1 MCKLK
6 FAMHFFDWRNVILNQ
21 IYPDLTCNF
30 PESIDDNMQLMDITI
45 KTKPLVDQYY
55 AYLASNDFESIEKLK
70 SEHPELKRC
79 LINAEMIQ
87 KLYDMNI
94 AQQRYYM
101 NDVQMYLQNIVKYR
115 GNWDSSAKYAKYDVV
130 NYINKG
136 GVETYMGIEKEIP
149 IGSLPTDTR
158 YFISLTMRGEQGA
171 SGIGLSYR
179 GEWSKILNYQADD
192 CVSYGNK
199 LWRALR
205 ENNNVVPMAISDDW
219 EMVLDATITE
229 TVPIEKGGTG
239 ATSAREACENLGAVS
254 KTGDTMTG
262 ELKISNTDAID
273 RSSLILSDSLEFS
286 SVSAIAEGGNA
297 KKLILLGSEIE
308 IGSISGAKIKNLKT
322 PTEEKDAANKKYVDD
337 NAGGK
342 RTCRFVV
349 GTSTAGWTK
358 KDCDYLCDGTDDQV
372 EIQAAINALPSTGG
386 EVVVLDGTYNIASSI
401 AINKHNITITGN
413 GSSTVLKKMWDSGSY
428 VIPVLDA
435 KMSNICIKY
444 LQIDGNRAVYQ
455 SGFGIASGGSPSN
468 INNKYIT
475 IIGVTIKNFRYG
487 VYTSFSKTDVGVFD
501 SVFQN
506 IEEAV
511 SVGGNSDYGHYN
523 SFCIISNNRFLSCRQ
538 GASVSY
544 GDYILI
550 SNNIIYNDSRSDF
563 CFYATES
570 KFVNI
575 TSNICFGGNIGVIIS
590 DSYNNVSG
598 NIINNCNTGLRI
610 QGSNSN
616 ITGNTCINN
625 NSGIE
630 LYSSN
635 KCNVTGNTCI
645 RGTGLSSDYTST
657 QYTICLKGTNNNY
670 NLIANNNIMGKNYVI
685 EGGTGNTFVN
695 NKYN

>member
-1 MCKLK
+1 M
-6 FAMHFFDWRNVILNQ
+6 NQ

-115 GNWDSSAKYAKYDVV
+115 GNWDSSAKYTKYDVV

-229 TVPIEKGGTG
+229 TVSIEKGGTG

-262 ELKISNTDAID
+262 ELILPNT
-273 RSSLILSDSLEFS
+273 
-286 SVSAIAEGGNA
+286 
-297 KKLILLGSEIE
+297 
-308 IGSISGAKIKNLKT
+308 T
-322 PTEEKDAANKKYVDD
+322 PTKTYQAVHKKYVDD
-337 NAGGK
+337 NAGK

-358 KDCDYLCDGTDDQV
+358 KDCDYLCDGTGDQV
-372 EIQAAINALPSTGG
+372 EIQAAINSLPSTGG
-386 EVVVLDGTYNIASSI
+386 KVVVLDGTYHITAS
-401 AINKHNITITGN
+401 INMNKRNVTLQGNGNATVLKRMWNGSSNSGVIQVSSSYCHIENFYINGNKENYNNGNSFGIVLSSGSSNNAITGN
-413 GSSTVLKKMWDSGSY
+413 V
-428 VIPVLDA
+428 
-435 KMSNICIKY
+435 C
-444 LQIDGNRAVYQ
+444 
-455 SGFGIASGGSPSN
+455 
-468 INNKYIT
+468 
-475 IIGVTIKNFRYG
+475 
-487 VYTSFSKTDVGVFD
+487 
-501 SVFQN
+501 
-506 IEEAV
+506 
-511 SVGGNSDYGHYN
+511 
-523 SFCIISNNRFLSCRQ
+523 
-538 GASVSY
+538 
-544 GDYILI
+544 
-550 SNNIIYNDSRSDF
+550 ND
-563 CFYATES
+563 
-570 KFVNI
+570 
-575 TSNICFGGNIGVIIS
+575 
-590 DSYNNVSG
+590 
-598 NIINNCNTGLRI
+598 
-610 QGSNSN
+610 
-616 ITGNTCINN
+616 
-625 NSGIE
+625 
-630 LYSSN
+630 
-635 KCNVTGNTCI
+635 
-645 RGTGLSSDYTST
+645 
-657 QYTICLKGTNNNY
+657 NNY
-670 NLIANNNIMGKNYVI
+670 GIDLKSKQQQYYKW
-685 EGGTGNTFVN
+685 EHL
-695 NKYN
+695 

>member
-1 MCKLK
+1 MEQTKNYKLNK
-6 FAMHFFDWRNVILNQ
+6 PGQDDFYNVEDFNQNADILDQ
-21 IYPDLTCNF
+21 ALKELADGG
-30 PESIDDNMQLMDITI
+30 S
-45 KTKPLVDQYY
+45 DQY
-55 AYLASNDFESIEKLK
+55 
-70 SEHPELKRC
+70 
-79 LINAEMIQ
+79 
-87 KLYDMNI
+87 
-94 AQQRYYM
+94 
-101 NDVQMYLQNIVKYR
+101 
-115 GNWDSSAKYAKYDVV
+115 
-130 NYINKG
+130 
-136 GVETYMGIEKEIP
+136 
-149 IGSLPTDTR
+149 
-158 YFISLTMRGEQGA
+158 
-171 SGIGLSYR
+171 
-179 GEWSKILNYQADD
+179 
-192 CVSYGNK
+192 
-199 LWRALR
+199 
-205 ENNNVVPMAISDDW
+205 
-219 EMVLDATITE
+219 
-229 TVPIEKGGTG
+229 
-239 ATSAREACENLGAVS
+239 VS

-262 ELKISNTDAID
+262 ELEIQAKPTTSLKFGAMSGTNGSYIASKDLSNNADSILHIYAKELNFTNSRKIT
-273 RSSLILSDSLEFS
+273 
-286 SVSAIAEGGNA
+286 
-297 KKLILLGSEIE
+297 
-308 IGSISGAKIKNLKT
+308 NLAT
-322 PTEEKDAANKKYVDD
+322 PTANFDAANKKYVDD
-337 NAGGK
+337 NAGK

-428 VIPVLDA
+428 AIPVLDA

-575 TSNICFGGNIGVIIS
+575 TSNICFGGDIGVIIS

>member
-1 MCKLK
+1 MKEYGFTITNAGRDLLTKTLAGSQLTITKVMVGNGKLSGQDPAALTDLVSPK
-6 FAMHFFDWRNVILNQ
+6 HPATATVPKVTDGTVTFTIQYQNQETGMVTINEYGVFAQDPDAGEIL
-21 IYPDLTCNF
+21 L
-30 PESIDDNMQLMDITI
+30 
-45 KTKPLVDQYY
+45 YY
-55 AYLASNDFESIEKLK
+55 ATLGDYPQYVMPGQGDIRRFPVSIAL
-70 SEHPELKRC
+70 S
-79 LINAEMIQ
+79 A
-87 KLYDMNI
+87 
-94 AQQRYYM
+94 
-101 NDVQMYLQNIVKYR
+101 NDVEVNLAF
-115 GNWDSSAKYAKYDVV
+115 DSSA
-130 NYINKG
+130 
-136 GVETYMGIEKEIP
+136 
-149 IGSLPTDTR
+149 
-158 YFISLTMRGEQGA
+158 FISA
-171 SGIGLSYR
+171 
-179 GEWSKILNYQADD
+179 KD
-192 CVSYGNK
+192 
-199 LWRALR
+199 
-205 ENNNVVPMAISDDW
+205 
-219 EMVLDATITE
+219 LDT
-229 TVPIEKGGTG
+229 K
-239 ATSAREACENLGAVS
+239 VS

-262 ELKISNTDAID
+262 RFWFEDAQSDTQLLIATDNGNSRIVTNKK
-273 RSSLILSDSLEFS
+273 SSSSSDKLLIGCKQMEFINQ
-286 SVSAIAEGGNA
+286 AP
-297 KKLILLGSEIE
+297 
-308 IGSISGAKIKNLKT
+308 IKNLST
-322 PTEEKDAANKKYVDD
+322 PTANSDAANKKYVDD
-337 NAGGK
+337 NAGK

-428 VIPVLDA
+428 AIPVLDA

-575 TSNICFGGNIGVIIS
+575 TSNICFGGDIGVIIS